1 MIDFTRQR
9 RSIIFMRLLSFISLL
24 FVVTLAGCAQQTST
38 NAKSF
43 IDPAWNGA
51 RVSSVLI
58 EVQQADLNE
67 RDAIE
72 RASVAALNEAGI
84 RATPSI
90 DIFLPTR
97 TYSASERKK
106 LARDSGASAILIVTP
121 TGKQIDRTYT
131 QPSRVRPYG
140 GFGWGS
146 GGYSGVGLGVGVGS
160 GLLLQEPVA
169 SYRAI
174 LAPLSDDKTI
184 WVGDF
189 TTQGPTGMSFTTVGK
204 RFANYLVRQLRND
217 GMI

>member
-1 MIDFTRQR
+1 
-9 RSIIFMRLLSFISLL
+9 MRLKSLVLLIAL
-24 FVVTLAGCAQQTST
+24 FLPACAQQTST

-51 RVSSVLI
+51 RVSSILI
-58 EVQQADLNE
+58 EVQQTDLGE

-84 RATPSI
+84 RAVPSL

-97 TYSASERKK
+97 TYTAKERKT
-106 LARDSGASAILIVTP
+106 LAQQTGVSAILIVTP
-121 TGKQIDRTYT
+121 TGKHIDRTYT
-131 QPSRVRPYG
+131 PPSGPRPYG

-146 GGYSGVGLGVGVGS
+146 GGSRYGGVGIGIDT
-160 GLLLQEPVA
+160 GLLREEPVA
-169 SYRAI
+169 RYRAI

-189 TTQGPTGMSFTTVGK
+189 TTQGPTGMSFSTVGK
-204 RFANYLVRQLRND
+204 RFANYLVRQLRAD